1 MLRFVRGLAP
11 VVALALLLPIGA
23 VAAADQPQPVDL
35 IFNARHLDLVGK
47 GGAVGYKFEHS
58 VSDEKLLGKPFTDD
72 IKVAVSDVTPD
83 GQRNVIVTVFTG
95 ERQRP
100 IQNFDGVS
108 INPVFIWF
116 LDKLVDNYRLMSGG
130 KHTYLKGRIRD
141 AFLDKAKLEP
151 VKVDFGGKS
160 VDGYKVTMVPFEQD
174 PNKSKMQGFENS
186 KFTFV
191 MSKDIPGY
199 FYELNAEIFSTQAGT
214 GKLTDRLVLVETK

>member
-1 MLRFVRGLAP
+1 MLRFVRGLAA
-11 VVALALLLPIGA
+11 VVALALTLPIGA
-23 VAAADQPQPVDL
+23 MAAADPPQPVDI
-35 IFNARHLDLVGK
+35 IFNTRHLDLVGK
-47 GGAVGYKFEHS
+47 GGVVDYKFEHS

-72 IKVAVSDVTPD
+72 IKIVVSDVTPE
-83 GQRNVIVTVFTG
+83 GQRVVDVTVFTG
-95 ERQRP
+95 DRQRP
-100 IQNFDGVS
+100 VQNFDGLS

-116 LDKLVDNYRLMSGG
+116 LDKSVENYRLLSGG
-130 KHTYLKGRIRD
+130 KHNYLKGRIRD

-160 VDGYKVTMVPFEQD
+160 VDGYKVTMVPFEED

-214 GKLTDRLVLVETK
+214 GKLTDRLVLVEAK